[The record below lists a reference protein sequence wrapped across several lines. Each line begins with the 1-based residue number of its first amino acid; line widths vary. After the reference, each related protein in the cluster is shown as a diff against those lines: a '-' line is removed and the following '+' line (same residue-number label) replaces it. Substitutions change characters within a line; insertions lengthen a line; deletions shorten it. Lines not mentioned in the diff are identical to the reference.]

1 MQTGVIKKTLDVIDV
16 NINKIMYTWPI
27 QNGTF
32 TIYYWYQVLIKHS
45 NVEVYEIPM
54 EKTAM

>member
-45 NVEVYEIPM
+45 NVEVPM